1 MTFFKYYNMNIKPIY
16 TLLLS
21 PLLFLFT
28 ISCSKEIAPSEATLS
43 YQLIADKTWYLQ
55 YVQTTTG
62 TITSTKS
69 YLGQSTYFINYLRNL
84 TTLDSDGLAGTYSL
98 QNINNLLQIQVIA
111 KTPNGNLNTYQYEVV
126 SLGAKNMILSYSS
139 GAIKTQLFFSTQR

>member
-1 MTFFKYYNMNIKPIY
+1 MNIKPIY

-21 PLLFLFT
+21 SLLFLFT

-69 YLGQSTYFINYLRNL
+69 YLGQSTYFINYLKNL
-84 TTLDSDGLAGTYSL
+84 TTIDSDGLAGTYSL

-111 KTPNGNLNTYQYEVV
+111 KTPNGNSNTYQYEVV

>member
-21 PLLFLFT
+21 SLLFLFT

-111 KTPNGNLNTYQYEVV
+111 KTPNGNSNTYQYEVV

>member
-1 MTFFKYYNMNIKPIY
+1 MNIKPIY

-21 PLLFLFT
+21 SLLFLFT

>member
-1 MTFFKYYNMNIKPIY
+1 MNIKPIY
-16 TLLLS
+16 TLIIS
-21 PLLFLFT
+21 SLLFVST

-69 YLGQSTYFINYLRNL
+69 YLGQSTYFINYLKNL
-84 TTLDSDGLAGTYSL
+84 TTIDSDGLAGTYSL

-111 KTPNGNLNTYQYEVV
+111 KTPNGNSNTYQYEVV

>member
-1 MTFFKYYNMNIKPIY
+1 MNIKPIY

-21 PLLFLFT
+21 SLLFLFT

-111 KTPNGNLNTYQYEVV
+111 KTPNGNSNTYQYEVV
-126 SLGAKNMILSYSS
+126 SLGAKNMILNYSS

>member
-1 MTFFKYYNMNIKPIY
+1 MNIKPIY

-21 PLLFLFT
+21 SLLFLFT

-111 KTPNGNLNTYQYEVV
+111 KTPNGNSNTYQYEVV

>member
-1 MTFFKYYNMNIKPIY
+1 MTFFKYYNMNFKPIY

-21 PLLFLFT
+21 SLLFVST

-43 YQLIADKTWYLQ
+43 YQLIADKTWYLE
-55 YVQTTTG
+55 YAQTTNG
-62 TITSTKS
+62 TNTNTKS
-69 YLGQSTYFINYLRNL
+69 YVGQSTYFINYLKNL

-111 KTPNGNLNTYQYEVV
+111 KTPNGNSSTYQYEVV
-126 SLGAKNMILSYSS
+126 SLGAKKMVLSYSL
-139 GAIKTQLFFSTQR
+139 GATKTQLFFSTQR

>member
-1 MTFFKYYNMNIKPIY
+1 MTFFKSYNMNIKPIY

-21 PLLFLFT
+21 SLLFLFT

>member
-1 MTFFKYYNMNIKPIY
+1 MNIKPIY

>member
-1 MTFFKYYNMNIKPIY
+1 MNIKPIY

-111 KTPNGNLNTYQYEVV
+111 KTPYGNSNTYQYEVV
-126 SLGAKNMILSYSS
+126 SLGAKKMILSYSS

>member
-21 PLLFLFT
+21 SLLFLFT